1 MSRWFCAFEVNFWA
15 QREPKRENNACN
27 LVAAGAPYNKQGT
40 KDVKNQEAGCWPQ
53 LAEMHMKGMI
63 SVRPDSCIFLY
74 IVAAA
79 TKSLQ
84 SCPTLCDPMDY
95 SPPGSSIHGI
105 LQARIRGLPCPP
117 PGIFLTQGSNL
128 CLLYCR
134 HILYHWATEE
144 DPRRVPHLPES
155 SAFSAP
161 YILLVFYNAD
171 EPLQGHSKKNGHKE
185 TGKVREYN
193 FWLSKGRVRLPSPLS
208 VPSSFS
214 SLNPVCP
221 SKINHSHSSKH
232 SWPCPS
238 TSQVGP
244 EPRRF
249 PHTFTF
255 WSLSETF
262 RASLIIIYMQQ
273 NSLNLDFD

>member
-1 MSRWFCAFEVNFWA
+1 MSLEGSPGIPGNLWLLLPGHRGKAVLRGDTVTGRTTRAHHSIHGEGTFSSYSIRVWF
-15 QREPKRENNACN
+15 
-27 LVAAGAPYNKQGT
+27 T
-40 KDVKNQEAGCWPQ
+40 
-53 LAEMHMKGMI
+53 LA
-63 SVRPDSCIFLY
+63 
-74 IVAAA
+74 
-79 TKSLQ
+79 KSLQ

-262 RASLIIIYMQQ
+262 IDSLIIIYMQQ